1 MTKLF
6 NVRRSENQM
15 SYQLIGLKRLD
26 IRFGQEIGACD
37 NIRIHKT
44 YYCQFALESHLLSLS
59 LLPLSNNVFLCQL
72 GNTTVFRFPANKAK
86 LRLK

>member
-1 MTKLF
+1 MTRLF

-44 YYCQFALESHLLSLS
+44 YYCQFAIPFAFSLS
-59 LLPLSNNVFLCQL
+59 SAFIQ
-72 GNTTVFRFPANKAK
+72 
-86 LRLK
+86 